1 MVITLNTKQ
10 YNENLLDLLRYQE
23 SYIPA
28 YCGGKGICG
37 KCKVRFMKNA
47 PEPTENERTFFS
59 EEELEN
65 GWRLACESEVNG
77 KIELEL
83 SFYDEES
90 MEIETGFYGSI
101 VRQYDDE
108 NNTELVA
115 VDIGTTTIA
124 AAKIDKNTKKVI
136 KTVTSVNN
144 QRMFGA
150 DVISRIEA
158 ANNGRGEQLQ
168 GLILNDIEKLFRK
181 LEISKEDT
189 KVIISGNTTMEH
201 LLQGYSCKTL
211 GIAPYET
218 VDISLHEY
226 ENMTILPGISTF
238 VGADIVSGIIATGM
252 NQSDSISILVDV
264 GTNGEMSIGNKDRIL
279 VASTAAGP
287 AFEGGNIAHGMA
299 GIKGAIDTVTID
311 DGEASITTIGGGKP
325 IGICGSGVL
334 EVTYELLKNELIDE
348 TGLLEDEYFDAG
360 FPLSTDVTFTGKD
373 IREVQLAK
381 SAIRTGIEILIKEYG
396 ITYKEIDKLYLAGG
410 FGQHINIKKAV
421 GIGLLPKELE
431 EKVVA
436 VGNTSL
442 AGAVLYATNSSLG
455 LQFEAVAKTAKE
467 ISLAEN
473 RAFNDLYME
482 YMFFPEP
489 E

>member
-1 MVITLNTKQ
+1 MVITLKSIQ
-10 YNENLLDLLRYQE
+10 QNENLLDLLRHEENYV
-23 SYIPA
+23 PA

-37 KCKVRFMKNA
+37 KCKVRFVKNA
-47 PEPTENERTFFS
+47 PKPTDNERTFFT
-59 EEELEN
+59 EEELLG

-77 KIELEL
+77 QIELEL
-83 SFYDEES
+83 SLYDEDS
-90 MEIETGFYGSI
+90 MEVEAGFRISNVWLCG
-101 VRQYDDE
+101 DE
-108 NNTELVA
+108 KNIVA

-124 AAKIDKNTKKVI
+124 ASKIDKQTKKVI
-136 KTVTSVNN
+136 NTVTSVNH

-158 ANNGRGEQLQ
+158 SNNGHGKQLQ
-168 GLILNDIEKLFRK
+168 ELILNDIERLLLK
-181 LEISKEDT
+181 LEVSKDDA
-189 KVIISGNTTMEH
+189 KVIISGNTTMGH
-201 LLQGYSCKTL
+201 LLQGYSCETL
-211 GIAPYET
+211 GIAPYT
-218 VDISLHEY
+218 PVDISLHEY

-252 NQSDSISILVDV
+252 NQRENVSILVDV
-264 GTNGEMSIGNKDRIL
+264 GTNGEMAIGNKDRIL

-287 AFEGGNIAHGMA
+287 AFEGGNITHGIA

-334 EVTYELLKNELIDE
+334 EVTYELLKNELVDV
-348 TGLLEDEYFDAG
+348 TGLLDEEYFDVG
-360 FPLSTDVTFTGKD
+360 FPLSTDVAFTGKD

-396 ITYKEIDKLYLAGG
+396 TTYKEIDKVYLAGG
-410 FGQHINIKKAV
+410 FGQHMNIKKAV
-421 GIGLLPKELE
+421 GIGLLPEELE

-436 VGNTSL
+436 AGNTSL
-442 AGAVLYATNSSLG
+442 AGAVLYAANSSLSE
-455 LQFEAVAKTAKE
+455 QFEEVTKISKE

-473 RAFNDLYME
+473 SAFDDLYMD
-482 YMFFPEP
+482 YMFFPEQYDI
-489 E
+489 

>member
-1 MVITLNTKQ
+1 MVITLDTKQ
-10 YNENLLDLLRYQE
+10 HNENLLDLLRYQGG
-23 SYIPA
+23 YIPA

-47 PEPTENERTFFS
+47 PEPTENEKTFFS
-59 EEELEN
+59 KEELEN

-83 SFYDEES
+83 SLYDEES
-90 MEIETGFYGSI
+90 MEVETGFYGSS
-101 VRQYDDE
+101 VQQYD
-108 NNTELVA
+108 VA
-115 VDIGTTTIA
+115 VDIGTTTIEA
-124 AAKIDKNTKKVI
+124 SKIDKNTKKVTN
-136 KTVTSVNN
+136 TVTSVNN

-168 GLILNDIEKLFRK
+168 GLILNDIEKLLHK

-201 LLQGYSCKTL
+201 LLQGYSCKML
-211 GIAPYET
+211 GIAPYEP

-264 GTNGEMSIGNKDRIL
+264 GTNGEMAIGNKDRIL

-311 DGEASITTIGGGKP
+311 DGEASITIIGGGKP

-421 GIGLLPKELE
+421 GIGLLPEGLK

-455 LQFEAVAKTAKE
+455 VQFEAVAKTAKE